1 VRTLNVIAVIVAV
14 TIIALAGIAIVAAG
28 ASLILVQS
36 ISATTDVM
44 TTTSVGAEQETVN
57 TTTTTNNNN
66 SNAVLGSLFLTGE
79 DRLTSFNRINETYTE
94 VSYVGNRTIMPPDT
108 TTTSTIDATETGNL
122 TLRLQPSGITFVE
135 GQSLLVTEGDN
146 NNNGSEQENATALL
160 VDLNGV
166 RTDDPRSSTG
176 VVFFSTNS
184 TGRLAF
190 LDNMIAIYQVKAS
203 PEGTAIQMWEWKG
216 ADLPFESG
224 SATPV
229 ERNQTATITNAPE

>member
-1 VRTLNVIAVIVAV
+1 
-14 TIIALAGIAIVAAG
+14 
-28 ASLILVQS
+28 
-36 ISATTDVM
+36 
-44 TTTSVGAEQETVN
+44 
-57 TTTTTNNNN
+57 
-66 SNAVLGSLFLTGE
+66 
-79 DRLTSFNRINETYTE
+79 
-94 VSYVGNRTIMPPDT
+94 
-108 TTTSTIDATETGNL
+108 
-122 TLRLQPSGITFVE
+122 
-135 GQSLLVTEGDN
+135 VTEGD

-216 ADLPFESG
+216 ADLPFESDSVTRAG
-224 SATPV
+224 
-229 ERNQTATITNAPE
+229 RNQTVTITSALE